1 MSRINKDFRIAGSFL
16 TRLVAIAS
24 LVFVAFGAQPAQAQQ
39 DGLALFKNYFITGD
53 YVVRGTSLW
62 RKGVNG
68 KAVADIP
75 KIGGADGVPADADIL
90 AAFLYIQT
98 AEKVQGSGIDRAMF
112 GATPPPSSSIPHHL
126 GARGN

>member
-1 MSRINKDFRIAGSFL
+1 MVVISSVLFAAL
-16 TRLVAIAS
+16 A
-24 LVFVAFGAQPAQAQQ
+24 AQPAQAQQ
-39 DGLALFKNYFITGD
+39 DGLSLFKNYFITGD

-75 KIGGADGVPADADIL
+75 KLGGADGVTPDADIV

-98 AEKVQGSGIDRAMF
+98 AEKIQGSGIDPRSSARRRLRASHF
-112 GATPPPSSSIPHHL
+112 LVTTSVPSLPP
-126 GARGN
+126 ARTSRDPGRSPRL